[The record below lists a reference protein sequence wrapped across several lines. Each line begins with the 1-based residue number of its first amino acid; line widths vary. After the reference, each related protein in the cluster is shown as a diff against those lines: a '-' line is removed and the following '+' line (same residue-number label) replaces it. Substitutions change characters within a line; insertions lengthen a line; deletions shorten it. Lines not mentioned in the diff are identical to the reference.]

1 MNLCLGT
8 TIIRRV
14 QPRIHSGVS
23 VVQQRV
29 VPAIVE
35 TALTIGN
42 AGVTAVTQ
50 LGRAAKP
57 VVEESAA
64 HMHHM
69 VSAHIVPG
77 VSASVK
83 TLGDHAV
90 TGADRV
96 SHIVLGPE
104 KHARVR

>member
-1 MNLCLGT
+1 MQVSVSPP
-8 TIIRRV
+8 RRV
-14 QPRIHSGVS
+14 QPRIQGGVAA
-23 VVQQRV
+23 VQQRV

-50 LGRAAKP
+50 LGRAARP

-69 VSAHIVPG
+69 VSEHIGPG
-77 VSASVK
+77 ISASMK